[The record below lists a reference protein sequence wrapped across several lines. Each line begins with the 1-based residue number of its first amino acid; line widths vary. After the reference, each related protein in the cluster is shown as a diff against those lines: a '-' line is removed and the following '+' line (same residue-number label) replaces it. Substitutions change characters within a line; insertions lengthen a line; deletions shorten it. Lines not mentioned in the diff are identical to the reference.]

1 MTSPLCS
8 HFLIQF
14 SPFFSRWISP
24 FFPKAPGTRP
34 ERHRATASSRCPT
47 APRRRR
53 IASAARRGQEILE
66 ISMGYIWCILMGYIY
81 IYMELYIIYG
91 IYGKRSILLYI
102 YINIIMIYM
111 EYIMECIIYNGIG
124 YWCNQPSFLYQNNKL
139 WNTDLWGGEH
149 IIVCV
154 YIYTYGIYNGIYKII
169 RSWYFI
175 LCSYMGY
182 IYIWDV
188 YWKDRIHTY
197 TYIYILEY

>member
-81 IYMELYIIYG
+81 IWSCILYMGYMGKNLFYYIYKYYYDIYG
-91 IYGKRSILLYI
+91 AVYYIWEIWEKIYSII

-149 IIVCV
+149 IIV
-154 YIYTYGIYNGIYKII
+154 YIYTHTEYI
-169 RSWYFI
+169 
-175 LCSYMGY
+175 MGY
-182 IYIWDV
+182 I
-188 YWKDRIHTY
+188 R
-197 TYIYILEY
+197 L